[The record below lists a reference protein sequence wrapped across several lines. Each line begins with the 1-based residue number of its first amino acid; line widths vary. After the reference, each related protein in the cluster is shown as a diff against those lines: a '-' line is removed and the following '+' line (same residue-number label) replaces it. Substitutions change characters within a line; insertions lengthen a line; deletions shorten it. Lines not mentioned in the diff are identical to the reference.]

1 MKIEITRNEFNPLII
16 PEDIKPTRENFKV
29 DGVFNAGAA
38 KYKDETILLLRVA
51 ESVITEDK
59 DQVAVPL
66 LEKQGENY
74 ELTIKYFDKNKE
86 KEKLDFSDKR
96 SLWTLRNGSK
106 RITNLTSFS
115 HFRIARS
122 KDGMKFEVEEE
133 PFIFPDGKYESW
145 GIEDPRITFMDDV
158 YYINYTA
165 VSELG
170 AATSLI
176 KTKDFKSYER
186 MGVIFAPE
194 NKDVTIF
201 PEKINGL
208 YYAYHRPVPNAIGDP
223 NIWVS
228 TSTDL
233 LTWGAHEHLISVS
246 RDKSWENSRIGG
258 GAPSF
263 KTDKGWIHIYHAA
276 DENNRYCLGVFITE
290 LDNPSRIIR
299 KAEEPILVPTEK
311 YEMEGFFGNVVF
323 TCGII
328 VEEDKVKVYYGA
340 SDQVIAL
347 AETTISE
354 LYKVL
359 GV

>member
-1 MKIEITRNEFNPLII
+1 MKIKITRSAFNPLII
-16 PEDIKPTRENFKV
+16 PDDIVPTREDFKV
-29 DGVFNAGAA
+29 IGVFNAGAT

-51 ESVITEDK
+51 ECVVTK
-59 DQVAVPL
+59 DDNQVAVPL
-66 LEKQGENY
+66 LELHSENY
-74 ELTIKYFDKNKE
+74 ELTIKYFDKIKDKE
-86 KEKLDFSDKR
+86 RFDFSDKR
-96 SLWTLRNGSK
+96 SLWSLGTEPR

-122 KDGMKFEVEEE
+122 KDGIKFEIEDQ
-133 PFIFPDGKYESW
+133 PFIFPEGKYESW
-145 GIEDPRITFMDDV
+145 GIEDPRITLIEDV

-170 AATSLI
+170 AVTSLI
-176 KTKDFKSYER
+176 KTKDFISYER
-186 MGVIFAPE
+186 MGVIFVPE

-201 PEKINGL
+201 SEKINGL
-208 YYAYHRPVPNAIGDP
+208 YYAYNRPVPNSIGDP

-233 LTWGAHEHLISVS
+233 LTWGAHEHLISVAK
-246 RDKSWENSRIGG
+246 DQSWENSRIGG

-276 DENNRYCLGVFITE
+276 DEKNRYCLGVFITE
-290 LDNPSRIIR
+290 LENPSVIIG
-299 KAEEPILVPTEK
+299 KAVEPILIPTEK

-328 VEEDKVKVYYGA
+328 VEGEAVKIYYGA

-347 AETTISE
+347 SVTTLSE

>member
-1 MKIEITRNEFNPLII
+1 MKIEITRSEFNPLII
-16 PEDIKPTRENFKV
+16 PSDIIPTRENFKV

-51 ESVITEDK
+51 ESVITKNDN
-59 DQVAVPL
+59 QVGVPL

-74 ELTIKYFDKNKE
+74 ELTIKYFDKNKD
-86 KEKLDFSDKR
+86 KERFDFSDRR
-96 SLWTLRNGSK
+96 SLWTLGTGSR
-106 RITNLTSFS
+106 RITNLTSLS

-122 KDGMKFEVEEE
+122 KDGINFVVEDQ
-133 PFIFPDGKYESW
+133 PFIFPNGKYETW

-170 AATSLI
+170 AATSLV

-186 MGVIFAPE
+186 MGIIFVPE

-201 PEKINGL
+201 PEKIKGL

-233 LTWGAHEHLISVS
+233 LTWGAHEHLISVAK
-246 RDKSWENSRIGG
+246 DESWENSRIGG
-258 GAPSF
+258 GAPPF
-263 KTDKGWIHIYHAA
+263 KTDKGWVHIYHAA

-290 LDNPSRIIR
+290 LEDPSKIIG
-299 KAEEPILVPTEK
+299 KAVEPILIPAEK

-323 TCGII
+323 TCGIL
-328 VEEDKVKVYYGA
+328 VEGEVVKIYYGA
-340 SDQVIAL
+340 SDQVIAMSV
-347 AETTISE
+347 TTISE
-354 LYKVL
+354 LFKVL